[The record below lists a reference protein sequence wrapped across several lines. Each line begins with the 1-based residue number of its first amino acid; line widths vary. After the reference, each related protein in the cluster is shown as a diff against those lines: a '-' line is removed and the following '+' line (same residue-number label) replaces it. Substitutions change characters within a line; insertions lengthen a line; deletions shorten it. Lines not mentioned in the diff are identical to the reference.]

1 MVGAVEILHRGNKVY
16 TPVQSIHN
24 VFALLEKK
32 KVNNKGFCV
41 MDLGRREMRNTGNLF
56 I

>member
-24 VFALLEKK
+24 VFALLEKN
-32 KVNNKGFCV
+32 VNYKGFCV
-41 MDLGRREMRNTGNLF
+41 MDLGRREK
-56 I
+56 

>member
-24 VFALLEKK
+24 AFALLEKN
-32 KVNNKGFCV
+32 VNNKGFCV